1 MILAR
6 MDSKGSFRIQWP
18 NTDDGFIAL
27 ADAWIAYE
35 ESRNAT
41 LQRKDPWLTL
51 IQTKAHAA
59 KAARTTAE
67 TSEAARSVASEAFKT
82 KLALA
87 KTNLN
92 FAFNTLKFKHADNLF
107 ELEYWGANVRRTSR
121 GLSIRMPTKDSEILA
136 LLEKYVT
143 QEATQGAAQLT
154 EPSLATMEALLVDLK
169 DLAGNRG
176 SSRAAR
182 TSKVFERNTTISEL
196 DDLLTGVA
204 IAICLLEFGGKVHPD
219 LAQWGY
225 TIVSTA
231 PTNGTE
237 TPPEEKPAG

>member
-18 NTDDGFIAL
+18 TTDDSFIAL
-27 ADAWIAYE
+27 AETWIAYE
-35 ESRNAT
+35 ESRNAA
-41 LQRKDPWLTL
+41 LQRKDPWLDL
-51 IQTKAHAA
+51 IQTKATAA
-59 KAARTTAE
+59 KAARSTAE
-67 TSEAARSVASEAFKT
+67 TSEAARSVASEAFKA
-82 KLALA
+82 KIALA
-87 KTNLN
+87 KTYLN
-92 FAFNTLKFKHADNLF
+92 FAFNTLKFKHPDNLF

-121 GLSIRMPTKDSEILA
+121 GLSIRMPTKDGEILA

-143 QEATQGAAQLT
+143 YEATRGAAQLT
-154 EPSLATMEALLVDLK
+154 EPSLATMEALLADLK

-196 DDLLTGVA
+196 DDLLTGAA

-225 TIVSTA
+225 TIVAAA
-231 PTNGTE
+231 PTNGVE
-237 TPPEEKPAG
+237 PPVEEPAV